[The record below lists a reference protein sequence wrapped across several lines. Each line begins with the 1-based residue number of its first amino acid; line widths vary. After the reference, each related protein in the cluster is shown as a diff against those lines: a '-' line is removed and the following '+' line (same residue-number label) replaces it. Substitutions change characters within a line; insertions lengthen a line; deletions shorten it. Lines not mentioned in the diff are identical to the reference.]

1 MSFRSTGSYEPD
13 RNGKCMGF
21 SLAGFDPQAL
31 TSLTNEIMPYYNQL
45 YKFRSTGSYEPDP
58 SASMDAASN
67 TGVSIHRLLRA
78 WPTAFEKRKK
88 DKNVSIH
95 RLLRAWPATTFNQP
109 YTLYVS
115 IHRLLRAWPTITD
128 DEIKELT
135 VSIHRLL
142 RAWPHTIFYN
152 VDFNGVSI
160 HRLLRAWPFR
170 QSADLR
176 HGKSFDPQALTSLT
190 NTIGSYLGLFDRF
203 RSTGSYEPDQLR

>member
-78 WPTAFEKRKK
+78 
-88 DKNVSIH
+88 
-95 RLLRAWPATTFNQP
+95 
-109 YTLYVS
+109 
-115 IHRLLRAWPTITD
+115 
-128 DEIKELT
+128 
-135 VSIHRLL
+135 
-142 RAWPHTIFYN
+142 
-152 VDFNGVSI
+152 
-160 HRLLRAWPFR
+160 
-170 QSADLR
+170 
-176 HGKSFDPQALTSLT
+176 
-190 NTIGSYLGLFDRF
+190 
-203 RSTGSYEPDQLR
+203 